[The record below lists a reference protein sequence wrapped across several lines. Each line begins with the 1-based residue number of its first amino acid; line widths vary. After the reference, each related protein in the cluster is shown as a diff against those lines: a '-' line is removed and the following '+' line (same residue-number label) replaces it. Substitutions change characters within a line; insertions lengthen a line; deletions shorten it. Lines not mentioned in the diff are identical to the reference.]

1 MFDTK
6 EGRAK
11 AIGVSNF
18 YPDRLADLCINCNV
32 VPAVN
37 QVELHP
43 FFQQERRGLVFSS
56 GGMICPMAMNTFFEE
71 YDLRDLLNGGCLAV
85 EESGEINEYTIW
97 ENERVTIYLY

>member
-1 MFDTK
+1 MNILPDYADILPTHRLKIPVRFILDKFIWGCFSPFFSVMFDTK
-6 EGRAK
+6 EGRVK

-56 GGMICPMAMNTFFEE
+56 GGMIC
-71 YDLRDLLNGGCLAV
+71 LWL
-85 EESGEINEYTIW
+85 
-97 ENERVTIYLY
+97 